1 MSNQKHKKDELRVEI
16 MAILG
21 ERLYEDANATKIQ
34 YYYRMYRCRVR
45 YKKLVL
51 DILEDRLRSVSATK
65 IIYAYRGYKNRHKK
79 KDNSCVKGEQKS
91 DEKSHIRWSSE
102 SRVERE
108 QQRADSVRARS
119 PRSKS
124 PRSKSPRTR
133 SVQAKSPRARSVQA
147 RSARAKSPMDY
158 LVDGLSNMSF

>member
-34 YYYRMYRCRVR
+34 YYYRMYR

-51 DILEDRLRSVSATK
+51 DILQDRLRSVSATK
-65 IIYAYRGYKNRHKK
+65 IIYAYREYKNRHKK
-79 KDNSCVKGEQKS
+79 NDDSCVKGEQKS
-91 DEKSHIRWSSE
+91 DDARLIRWSSE

-108 QQRADSVRARS
+108 QHRACSARAGSARADSARAD
-119 PRSKS
+119 
-124 PRSKSPRTR
+124 
-133 SVQAKSPRARSVQA
+133 
-147 RSARAKSPMDY
+147 SARAKSPMDY
-158 LVDGLSNMSF
+158 LVDGLSNLTF

>member
-21 ERLYEDANATKIQ
+21 ERLYEDANAKKIQ

-51 DILEDRLRSVSATK
+51 DILQDRLRSVSATK

-79 KDNSCVKGEQKS
+79 NNDSCVKGEQKS
-91 DEKSHIRWSSE
+91 DDARLIRWSSE

-108 QQRADSVRARS
+108 QHRACSARADSARADSARADS
-119 PRSKS
+119 AR
-124 PRSKSPRTR
+124 
-133 SVQAKSPRARSVQA
+133 AKSARTKSARAKSA
-147 RSARAKSPMDY
+147 RVDSARAKSPMDY
-158 LVDGLSNMSF
+158 LVDGLSNLTF